1 MRVGPTSQRS
11 TPDSISCQ
19 KYLGKMLR
27 FKQYLKEGVAWE
39 LSASKMIFDFSE
51 VPNMKIPLTSKTME
65 WIFKVQ
71 LPRATV
77 FHVTSGIGFEKL
89 KKLQN
94 KKKSI
99 SAFFNM
105 TADYIDSGIKTEG
118 GVVAELDANIIV
130 SSKSDIMSQPDKTG
144 RRWVALYNIDPKYK
158 MEKEMTQMLM
168 DLAIKHDP
176 KNKEYLK
183 TVPEIGIGIW
193 YKLQTDFKDDG
204 KKMALIIADY
214 IDGVNVILNKHK
226 KEIQGAVHGY
236 YVRRGT
242 IAVKH
247 ASGRMVGGDSEISEW
262 NAWDEQVVDKIKIE
276 KVHTFNT
283 ARREADWVKTDI
295 IPKLGKI
302 PHKHWKSAKELST
315 YISQVADAEVRVLR
329 RSKG

>member
-1 MRVGPTSQRS
+1 
-11 TPDSISCQ
+11 
-19 KYLGKMLR
+19 
-27 FKQYLKEGVAWE
+27 
-39 LSASKMIFDFSE
+39 
-51 VPNMKIPLTSKTME
+51 ME

-77 FHVTSGIGFEKL
+77 FHVTSGIGLEKL

-118 GVVAELDANIIV
+118 GVVVEMDANIII

-168 DLAIKHDP
+168 DLAVKHDP
-176 KNKEYLK
+176 RNKEYLK
-183 TVPEIGIGIW
+183 TSPEIGIGVW
-193 YKLQTDFKDDG
+193 WKLQTDLQTNFAKDKAG

-247 ASGRMVGGDSEISEW
+247 ASGRMVGGDSELSEW

-276 KVHTFNT
+276 KVHTYNT
-283 ARREADWVKTDI
+283 ATRPAEWVKDSV
-295 IPKLGKI
+295 IPRLGKI
-302 PHKHWKSAKELST
+302 PHKHWKSAAELST
-315 YISQVADAEVRVLR
+315 YISQVADAEVRTFGGWAR
-329 RSKG
+329 KK

>member
-1 MRVGPTSQRS
+1 M
-11 TPDSISCQ
+11 
-19 KYLGKMLR
+19 KR

-39 LSASKMIFDFSE
+39 LSASKMIFDFQN
-51 VPNMKIPLTSKTME
+51 VPDMKIPFTSKTME

-77 FHVTSGIGFEKL
+77 FHVTSGIGLEKL

-118 GVVAELDANIIV
+118 GVVAELDANIII

-144 RRWVALYNIDPKYK
+144 RRWVALYNIDPQYK
-158 MEKEMTQMLM
+158 MEKEMTQMLI
-168 DLAIKHDP
+168 DLAVKHDP

-183 TVPEIGIGIW
+183 TVPEIGLGVW
-193 YKLQTDFKDDG
+193 WKLQTDFKDDG

-214 IDGVNVILNKHK
+214 IDGVNAILKKHK

-247 ASGRMVGGDSEISEW
+247 PSGRMVGGDSEISEW

-276 KVHTFNT
+276 KVHTYNT
-283 ARREADWVKTDI
+283 ARRAGDWVKTDI
-295 IPKLGKI
+295 IPNLGKI
-302 PHKHWKSAKELST
+302 PHKHWKSTKELST
-315 YISQVADAEVRVLR
+315 YISQVADAEVRTLR

>member
-1 MRVGPTSQRS
+1 M
-11 TPDSISCQ
+11 
-19 KYLGKMLR
+19 KR
-27 FKQYLKEGVAWE
+27 FKQYLKEKEVAWQQ
-39 LSASKMIFDFSE
+39 STSKMIFDFGKIE
-51 VPNMKIPLTSKTME
+51 YMKIPLTSKTME

-77 FHVTSGIGFEKL
+77 FHVTNGVGLQNL
-89 KKLQN
+89 KRMQN

-105 TADYIDSGIKTEG
+105 NADYIDSGIKTHG
-118 GVVAELDANIIV
+118 GLVAELDANIIM

-144 RRWVALYNIDPKYK
+144 RRWVALYNIDPQYK
-158 MEKEMTQMLM
+158 MEKEMTQMLI
-168 DLAIKHDP
+168 DLAVKHDP
-176 KNKEYLK
+176 RNKEYLK
-183 TVPEIGIGIW
+183 TSPEIGVGVW
-193 YKLQTDFKDDG
+193 WKLQSDLQTNFAKDKAG

-262 NAWDEQVVDKIKIE
+262 SAWDEQVVDKIKIE
-276 KVHTFNT
+276 KVHTYNT
-283 ARREADWVKTDI
+283 ARRSGDWVKTDI

-302 PHKHWKSAKELST
+302 PHKHWKSTKELST

>member
-1 MRVGPTSQRS
+1 MKT
-11 TPDSISCQ
+11 
-19 KYLGKMLR
+19 
-27 FKQYLKEGVAWE
+27 FKGYLKEGVAWE
-39 LSASKMIFDFSE
+39 LSASKMIFDFQN
-51 VPNMKIPLTSKTME
+51 VPDMKIPFTSKTME

-77 FHVTSGIGFEKL
+77 FHVTSGIGLKKL
-89 KKLQN
+89 KRLQN

-144 RRWVALYNIDPKYK
+144 RRWVALYNIDPQYK

-176 KNKEYLK
+176 RNKAFLK
-183 TVPEIGIGIW
+183 LSPEIGIGVW
-193 YKLQTDFKDDG
+193 WKLQTDLLTKFDPAKAS

-214 IDGVNVILNKHK
+214 IDGVNTILKKHK
-226 KEIQGAVHGY
+226 KDIQGAIHGY
-236 YVRRGT
+236 IVRRGT
-242 IAVKH
+242 VAVKH
-247 ASGRMVGGDSEISEW
+247 PSGRMVGGDSEISEW

-276 KVHTFNT
+276 KVHTYNT
-283 ARREADWVKTDI
+283 ATREADWVKKDV
-295 IPKLGKI
+295 IPILGKI
-302 PHKHWKSAKELST
+302 PHKHWKSAAELST
-315 YISQVADAEVRVLR
+315 YITQVADAEVRTFGGWAR
-329 RSKG
+329 KK